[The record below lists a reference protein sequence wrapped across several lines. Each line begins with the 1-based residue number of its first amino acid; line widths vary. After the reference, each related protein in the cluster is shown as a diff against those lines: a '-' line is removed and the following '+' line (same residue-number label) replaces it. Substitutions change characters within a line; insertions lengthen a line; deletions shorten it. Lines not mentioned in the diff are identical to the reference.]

1 MTNFKLVY
9 GKPCYLS
16 VELEHKTYWAI
27 KALNFDKQ
35 KASPKRVLE
44 LHELEELRH
53 VAYENAKLYKEKTKN
68 WHDKHIS

>member
-1 MTNFKLVY
+1 MTNFKHVY
-9 GKPCYLS
+9 RKSCYRKPCYLS

-53 VAYENAKLYKEKTKN
+53 VAYENAKLYKGE
-68 WHDKHIS
+68 DQELA